1 MNMEDSEIATKSD
14 ENASPIS
21 SHSLFSK
28 RFENGDHFLIRFS
41 TPLVIPILMLF
52 SLYLTT
58 FTFGIDI
65 ENFYSEDVEFIG
77 TQKISGNELNLYAF
91 NIEEYRGFYGDGMG
105 FDSEDTKEGW
115 NPNLIKNSEELGIS
129 VNARSDVVNGRYFG
143 SVLCPEGI
151 NDCEESVRSGGK
163 TWVPLE
169 GYLGVSYVS
178 YDSNLFTDSYLVVAL
193 EDNLD
198 PYELFITLEADRDPV
213 SWYISVAI
221 APMGFY
227 ALFFGAQMLNR
238 EDIKRGL
245 ILSNDGFDNST
256 SSYILTLM
264 NTIIKPV
271 TGSYYFSLFYWI
283 SIDGD
288 WWGEPNAGISAL
300 IIGLVPA
307 VVAFLTKSSPIP
319 EGRSMNLWGAILY
332 FPMCFFAV
340 GFALL
345 THEGFM

>member
-1 MNMEDSEIATKSD
+1 MDESEDLANSD
-14 ENASPIS
+14 GNARPIS
-21 SHSLFSK
+21 STSIFSK
-28 RFENGDHFLIRFS
+28 RFENGDHFLIRAS
-41 TPLVIPILMLF
+41 LPLVIPILMIF

-105 FDSEDTKEGW
+105 FDSEDTKKGW
-115 NPNLIKNSEELGIS
+115 NPNLVKNSEELGIS
-129 VNARSDVVNGRYFG
+129 VNARSDVVSGRYFG

-151 NDCEESVRSGGK
+151 NDCEDSVRSRGK

-169 GYLGVSYVS
+169 GALGVSYVS
-178 YDSNLFTDSYLVVAL
+178 YDSNLFTDSYIIVAL
-193 EDNLD
+193 DDNLE
-198 PYELFITLEADRDPV
+198 PYELFITLEAERNTGR
-213 SWYISVAI
+213 WYLSVAV
-221 APMGFY
+221 APMGFCV
-227 ALFFGAQMLNR
+227 LFFGAKMLNR
-238 EDIKRGL
+238 EDIQRGL
-245 ILSNDGFDNST
+245 MLSNEGFDDRA
-256 SSYILTLM
+256 SSYVLTLM

-271 TGSYYFSLFYWI
+271 TASYYFSLLYWI
-283 SIDGD
+283 AIDGD
-288 WWGEPNAGISAL
+288 WWGNPNAGISAL
-300 IIGLVPA
+300 IIGFVPP

-345 THEGFM
+345 TLEGIM

>member
-1 MNMEDSEIATKSD
+1 MDDSEISDNFD
-14 ENASPIS
+14 ENAIPIS
-21 SHSLFSK
+21 SPSIFSK
-28 RFENGDHFLIRFS
+28 RFENGDHFLIRAS
-41 TPLVIPILMLF
+41 LPLVIPILMIF

-65 ENFYSEDVEFIG
+65 ENFYTEEAEFIG
-77 TQKISGNELNLYAF
+77 EQEIEGFNFNLYAF

-105 FDSEDTKEGW
+105 FDSEDTKKGW
-115 NPNLIKNSEELGIS
+115 NPNLVKNSEELGIS
-129 VNARSDVVNGRYFG
+129 VNARSDIATGYYFG

-151 NDCEESVRSGGK
+151 NDCEDSVRSGGK

-178 YDSNLFTDSYLVVAL
+178 YDSNLFTDSYIIVAL
-193 EDNLD
+193 EDNLE
-198 PYELFITLEADRDPV
+198 PYELFITLEAERDPV
-213 SWYISVAI
+213 RWYLSVAI
-221 APMGFY
+221 APIVFCV
-227 ALFFGAQMLNR
+227 LFFGAQMLNR

-245 ILSNDGFDNST
+245 ILSNDGFDNSA
-256 SSYILTLM
+256 SSYVLTLM

-271 TGSYYFSLFYWI
+271 TGSYYFSLLYWI

-300 IIGLVPA
+300 IIGCYPP

-345 THEGFM
+345 TYEGIM

>member
-1 MNMEDSEIATKSD
+1 MDESEDLANSD
-14 ENASPIS
+14 GNARPIS
-21 SHSLFSK
+21 STSIFSK
-28 RFENGDHFLIRFS
+28 RFENGDHFLIRAS
-41 TPLVIPILMLF
+41 LPLVIPILMIF

-105 FDSEDTKEGW
+105 FDSEDTKKGW
-115 NPNLIKNSEELGIS
+115 NPNLVKNSEELGIS
-129 VNARSDVVNGRYFG
+129 VNARSDVVSGRYFG

-151 NDCEESVRSGGK
+151 NNCEDSVRSRGK

-169 GYLGVSYVS
+169 GALGVSYVS
-178 YDSNLFTDSYLVVAL
+178 YDSNLFTDSYIIVAL
-193 EDNLD
+193 DDNLE
-198 PYELFITLEADRDPV
+198 PYELFITLEAERNTGR
-213 SWYISVAI
+213 WYLSVAV
-221 APMGFY
+221 APMGFCV
-227 ALFFGAQMLNR
+227 LFFGAKMLNR
-238 EDIKRGL
+238 EDIQRGL
-245 ILSNDGFDNST
+245 MLSNEGFDDRA
-256 SSYILTLM
+256 SSYVLTLM

-271 TGSYYFSLFYWI
+271 TASYYFSLSYWI
-283 SIDGD
+283 AIDGD
-288 WWGEPNAGISAL
+288 WWGNPNAGISAL
-300 IIGLVPA
+300 IIGFVPP

-345 THEGFM
+345 TLEGIM

>member
-1 MNMEDSEIATKSD
+1 MEESKDSANSEG
-14 ENASPIS
+14 NANPIS
-21 SHSLFSK
+21 STSIFSK
-28 RFENGDHFLIRFS
+28 RFENGDHFLIRAS
-41 TPLVIPILMLF
+41 LPLVIPILMIF

-105 FDSEDTKEGW
+105 FDSEDTKKGW
-115 NPNLIKNSEELGIS
+115 NPNLVKNSEELGIS
-129 VNARSDVVNGRYFG
+129 INARSDVVSGRYFG

-151 NDCEESVRSGGK
+151 NDCEDSVRSGGK

-169 GYLGVSYVS
+169 GALGVSYVS
-178 YDSNLFTDSYLVVAL
+178 YDSNLFTDSYIVVAL
-193 EDNLD
+193 EDNLE
-198 PYELFITLEADRDPV
+198 PYELFITLEAERNTGR
-213 SWYISVAI
+213 WYLSVAI
-221 APMGFY
+221 APMGFCF
-227 ALFFGAQMLNR
+227 LFYVAHMSNR

-245 ILSNDGFDNST
+245 KLSNEGFDNAS
-256 SSYILTLM
+256 SSYVLTLM

-271 TGSYYFSLFYWI
+271 TGSYYLSLLYWI

-288 WWGEPNAGISAL
+288 WWGNPNAAFSAL
-300 IIGLVPA
+300 IIGFVPP

-345 THEGFM
+345 TLEGIM